1 MVRHQALLA
10 ARAGS
15 SLLPASTTARV
26 VGSSLLLPLSTAT
39 TTIRTFARDSHQPP
53 ADVMLALRRVSSLR
67 QRCTD
72 IARVLEE
79 AGALPEDLADE
90 REAWQESADGASL
103 VAAEQEAARLRA
115 LADDLSSV
123 LRHAEEMAEHGEHKC

>member
-1 MVRHQALLA
+1 MVRQQALLA

-26 VGSSLLLPLSTAT
+26 VGSSLLLPLSTAA

-79 AGALPEDLADE
+79 AGVGRSVEEIDTSALPEGVVDAAAVFGGGLAF
-90 REAWQESADGASL
+90 EAPATLDAPHEEL
-103 VAAEQEAARLRA
+103 RL
-115 LADDLSSV
+115 LY
-123 LRHAEEMAEHGEHKC
+123 LRK